1 MGWLEGLGGRD
12 EWWMDGW
19 MDESTDEGREGAF
32 LVELGWTSPL
42 SFVVVLLLL
51 LLLCRTG

>member
-1 MGWLEGLGGRD
+1 MGWLEGLGGLD
-12 EWWMDGW
+12 EWV
-19 MDESTDEGREGAF
+19 DESMDEGREGAF